1 MAKKSRT
8 PSKSNVAPAASI
20 ANKHKKPRATSG
32 IVKNVVVTPENVGR
46 CNSKLHILYIYIY
59 TSTYIYI
66 YVYTS
71 TNIHGYIREQTN
83 RNIKHI
89 TFTVTY

>member
-1 MAKKSRT
+1 MLEGVI
-8 PSKSNVAPAASI
+8 PNSI
-20 ANKHKKPRATSG
+20 F
-32 IVKNVVVTPENVGR
+32 
-46 CNSKLHILYIYIY
+46 YIYIY
-59 TSTYIYI
+59 IYS